1 MKARNI
7 MPVVLVCIGLLTGLF
22 GCKSSMSI
30 RQLVKE
36 EWRDTVRNTKYDF
49 LIKGEFIENDT
60 LFFTQEFLKNYPTED
75 GEPLRNTTIFLEPSK
90 NSHYYTQEYW
100 IEYLDEERCAED
112 WEYWQEGR
120 MEEGLPA
127 LRRVETFGL
136 PKDWIPLHFYK
147 GRPCA
152 YVPCQLD
159 SPCQRRLTDSLIAER
174 GFDVFF
180 TPLISSEKQ
189 SESLY
194 HFEIED
200 YRTLKTADLYIHII
214 DKKTKAAVWKYRYPN
229 KEEYILMIPIESVS
243 CFDLIVCKAPYQI
256 YMEDQQLLF
265 DRVDVKTLLEE
276 VKSGKRTNLF
286 NN

>member
-1 MKARNI
+1 MKARNLI
-7 MPVVLVCIGLLTGLF
+7 PVILVCIGLVTALIS
-22 GCKSSMSI
+22 CKSSMGI
-30 RQLVKE
+30 RQLVEE

-60 LFFTQEFLKNYPTED
+60 LFFTQEFLKDYPTED
-75 GEPLRNTTIFLEPSK
+75 GRPLRNTAIFLEPSK

-100 IEYLDEERCAED
+100 IEHLNEESCAKD
-112 WEYWQEGR
+112 WIYWQEWR
-120 MEEGLPA
+120 MEKGLPA
-127 LRRVETFGL
+127 LCKVEIFGL

-152 YVPCQLD
+152 YVPCEIDYPL
-159 SPCQRRLTDSLIAER
+159 QRQLTDSLIASR
-174 GFDVFF
+174 WYDTFF
-180 TPLISSEKQ
+180 TPLKSSKKQ
-189 SESLY
+189 SASLY

-214 DKKTKAAVWKYRYPN
+214 DKKTKTAVWEYRYPD

-243 CFDLIVCKAPYQI
+243 SFDLIVCSAPYQK
-256 YMEDQQLLF
+256 YFGNQQELF
-265 DRVDVKTLLEE
+265 DKVDVKALLEE
-276 VKSGKRTNLF
+276 AKGGKRTTLF